1 MRPMAYAWVLTAGLG
16 IAGAGLAG
24 TAAAADKPVTL
35 SGCLIR
41 GQDDGYLLTNEV
53 GTQGTRR
60 TANGSV
66 APGPV
71 GTSGTAASIFYW
83 LGNHKDLANHVG
95 HRVEIAGKF
104 ESDLKDGDVEVTQK
118 SGWIEMKVRSAGRS
132 MKAQVPDSFFVEG
145 AGKTPSEKYDV
156 LVRTVDVDKVRM
168 IAAKCG
174 E

>member
-1 MRPMAYAWVLTAGLG
+1 VLAAGLSLAAASL
-16 IAGAGLAG
+16 AGA
-24 TAAAADKPVTL
+24 AAAADKPVTL

-41 GQDDGYLLTNEV
+41 GEDDGYLLTNEV
-53 GTQGTRR
+53 GTQGTRPG
-60 TANGSV
+60 ASGSV

-71 GTSGTAASIFYW
+71 GTSGTASSIFYW

-95 HRVEIAGKF
+95 HRVEIAGEV
-104 ESDLKDGDVEVTQK
+104 ESDLKDGDVEVAQK
-118 SGWIEMKVRSAGRS
+118 SGWIEMRIRSAGRS

-145 AGKTPSEKYDV
+145 AGKARKEKYDV